1 MRVSIYSTL
10 LICCLSFASQAG
22 AEPLRYE
29 DSFDA
34 LRNEN
39 WQEAREILE
48 EVIEGNPYQ
57 GMAHYYLATTL
68 MRLDECAQA
77 IIHLDHAIAAGAN
90 AGRNGMRRAFLNRA
104 TCEAREGDDTA
115 ALASLETAWRDWGF
129 DDFASLVEEDDFDA
143 VASTNEFRTLAGYAD
158 NDTRDAHWRADIDY
172 FIRLIT
178 ETHPDTFHAANEAA
192 WRAQATSL
200 RGNVSHMSDTEIVG
214 GLMQL
219 ASAIGDGHTVVY
231 PVSEGD
237 GAWHLLPIFP
247 MHFSDGWY
255 VFSAPEANREI
266 VGARIL
272 RAGGLSIDDLEEQAG
287 TYHSADNDQTGRW
300 LSGLLFQV
308 FEFYQLAG
316 AADGENGRV
325 TLTLELED
333 GTQLAYELAA
343 QPIDRNPNAR
353 AAPTQWV
360 HMGPNGP
367 SQALWLQQPQ
377 TPFWVSELPD
387 GVVYAQV
394 NQIADT
400 DEQTMGAFGQDVLD
414 ELRRQNASVLVIDL
428 RHNNGGNANHA
439 RDFVRALASFEPL
452 SEPGRLFVLTGPRS
466 FSATMYLVGALE
478 QYLEPTLVGMPT
490 GGRPN
495 FYSTERTFRL
505 PYSGVEGSIS
515 ARMHIDGF
523 SADDRRP
530 WFPPD
535 YVVWPTGADVRDG
548 RDPLLELVLEGLLP

>member
-1 MRVSIYSTL
+1 MRIHIICLLVVIGSVVS
-10 LICCLSFASQAG
+10 AQAR
-22 AEPLRYE
+22 AESLRYE
-29 DSFDA
+29 NAFDA
-34 LRNEN
+34 LRNED
-39 WQEAREILE
+39 WAEAQEILE
-48 EVIEGNPYQ
+48 AAVAANPYQ
-57 GMAHYYLATTL
+57 GMAHYYLGVSL
-68 MRLDECAQA
+68 MRLGDCEGA
-77 IIHLDHAIAAGAN
+77 IPHFSHAIDTGAN
-90 AGRNGMRRAFLNRA
+90 AGRSGMQRAHLNRA
-104 TCEAREGDDTA
+104 TCEARLGDPES
-115 ALASLETAWRDWGF
+115 ALASLEIAWRDWGF
-129 DDFASLVEEDDFDA
+129 DDFASLADDEDFSA
-143 VASTNEFRTLAGYAD
+143 VVSTPRFHALAGLTGDD
-158 NDTRDAHWRADIDY
+158 NREAHWRADIDY
-172 FIRLIT
+172 FVRLIT
-178 ETHPDTFHAANEAA
+178 ETHPEPFHTADETI
-192 WRAQATSL
+192 WRAQADDL
-200 RGNVSHMSDTEIVG
+200 IRNVSRLSDTDIVG
-214 GLMQL
+214 RLMQL
-219 ASAIGDGHTVVY
+219 ASTIGDGHTAVY

-237 GAWHLLPIFP
+237 GAWHLLPFFP

-360 HMGPNGP
+360 RMGPNGT

-387 GVVYAQV
+387 GVIYAQV

-400 DEQTMGAFGQDVLD
+400 DEQTIGAFGQDVLD